1 MKGVVGALV
10 LLVAVLAIVL
20 LVVAAAGAMVGLFF
34 GALLCAIEALAGP
47 CGPTADAMSAWW
59 ALALIALLLAADV
72 ARPWGRG
79 RRTRGRP

>member
-1 MKGVVGALV
+1 MKGVAGALV

-20 LVVAAAGAMVGLFF
+20 LVMAAAGAMVGLFF
-34 GALLCAIEALAGP
+34 GALLWTIKALAGP
-47 CGPTADAMSAWW
+47 FGPTADVLSAWW
-59 ALALIALLLAADV
+59 ALALIALLLVADV